1 MDTVKELRSS
11 IFSGIATALVA
22 SLPQIFWV
30 GIGGALVS
38 AVMGSVIS
46 SVAGVATSRITQKAR
61 EAVKAQTQITGVLD
75 SSQLGVDERAIE
87 EKLPFAGRGKV
98 VTIAVSLVTSLVTGM
113 IVSAVTHGT
122 GINFYL
128 GGMPTTTQSATSSSA
143 SADTESQS
151 QQDWQSEVTSTYY
164 DTETGDANEVSVP
177 SLPTQEDTTDQSASS
192 SSTDDGNN
200 RQQESEPTGG
210 TEQTPSEQTPPSGG
224 TIESDAQQAQ
234 P

>member
-11 IFSGIATALVA
+11 VFSGIATALIA

-38 AVMGSVIS
+38 AVMGSVVS
-46 SVAGVATSRITQKAR
+46 SVAVVATSRITQKAR
-61 EAVKAQTQITGVLD
+61 EAAKAQTQITGVLD

-113 IVSAVTHGT
+113 IVSGVTHGT

-128 GGMPTTTQSATSSSA
+128 GGMPTATQSATSSSA
-143 SADTESQS
+143 STDTQSQG
-151 QQDWQSEVTSTYY
+151 QQDWQPEVTTTHY
-164 DTETGDANEVSVP
+164 DTNTGDTDETTVP
-177 SLPTQEDTTDQSASS
+177 SLPTQEDTADQGASS
-192 SSTDDGNN
+192 PSADDDANN
-200 RQQESEPTGG
+200 QPGSEPTAE
-210 TEQTPSEQTPPSGG
+210 TEQTPSEQTLPSGG
-224 TIESDAQQAQ
+224 TIDGDAQQAQ

>member
-11 IFSGIATALVA
+11 VFSGIVTALIV

-38 AVMGSVIS
+38 AVMGSVVS
-46 SVAGVATSRITQKAR
+46 SVAGMATSRITQKAR
-61 EAVKAQTQITGVLD
+61 EAARAQTQITGVLD
-75 SSQLGVDERAIE
+75 SSQLGVDEQAIE

-113 IVSAVTHGT
+113 IVSGVTHGT

-128 GGMPTTTQSATSSSA
+128 GGMPTTTQSAASSSA
-143 SADTESQS
+143 STDTESQG
-151 QQDWQSEVTSTYY
+151 QQDWQPEVTTTHY
-164 DTETGDANEVSVP
+164 DTETSDTDEVSVP
-177 SLPTQEDTTDQSASS
+177 SLPAQEDATDQGASS
-192 SSTDDGNN
+192 SSTDDGTNN
-200 RQQESEPTGG
+200 QPESKPTEE

-224 TIESDAQQAQ
+224 TIDGDAQQAQ